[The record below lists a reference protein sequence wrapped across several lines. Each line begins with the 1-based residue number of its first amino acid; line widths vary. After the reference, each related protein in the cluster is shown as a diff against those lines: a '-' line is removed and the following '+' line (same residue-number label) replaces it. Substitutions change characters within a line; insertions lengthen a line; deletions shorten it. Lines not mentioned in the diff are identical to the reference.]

1 MLVANTADF
10 PGPAYVITVLFDL
23 EEGAF
28 EGFHRLVRDNAEESL
43 RVEPGCRRFDVL
55 TPLGAEAGR
64 RQVLLYEIYDSR
76 GDFELHLAS
85 EHFRAFDEQTR
96 AMVLR
101 KTVTEFALSQNPD
114 AVLP

>member
-1 MLVANTADF
+1 MLAVNTADL
-10 PGPAYVITVLFDL
+10 PRPAYVITVLFDL
-23 EEGAF
+23 EDGAF

-55 TPLGAEAGR
+55 TPTGAEAG

-76 GDFELHLAS
+76 ADFELHLAS
-85 EHFRAFDEQTR
+85 AHFRLFDERTR
-96 AMVLR
+96 AMVRR
-101 KTVTEFALSQNPD
+101 KTVTEFVLSEDRD